1 MCDIW
6 HVPENVSSAVITASS
21 WCSSFFSSSS
31 NRRQCFILSFSESFV
46 IIHGYIN
53 LTFVHTIALCSICY
67 SKKIADG
74 EIIFFFM
81 IEWPPSSGVFCL
93 NIYNQIATEE
103 TQAVIWERTE
113 FKHQICHLLDI
124 WPWNKLY
131 YLYFQIITSTS

>member
-1 MCDIW
+1 MTYGMFQKMFLQQSSQLPADVAVFFPLPQIGD
-6 HVPENVSSAVITASS
+6 NVSS
-21 WCSSFFSSSS
+21 
-31 NRRQCFILSFSESFV
+31 LSFSESFV